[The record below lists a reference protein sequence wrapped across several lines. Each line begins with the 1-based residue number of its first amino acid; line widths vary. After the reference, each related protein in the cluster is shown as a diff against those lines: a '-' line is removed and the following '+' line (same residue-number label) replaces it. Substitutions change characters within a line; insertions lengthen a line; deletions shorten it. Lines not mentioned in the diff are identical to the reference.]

1 MNRNMSRN
9 RDRERRTRREKN
21 DPLTVTLSLTR
32 EDRARLDELLRSRK
46 YRCEDVFRVGLD
58 DLTSE

>member
-1 MNRNMSRN
+1 MSRN

-46 YRCEDVFRVGLD
+46 YRCEDIFRVGLD
-58 DLTSE
+58 DLASV

>member
-32 EDRARLDELLRSRK
+32 EDRERLDELLRSRK

-58 DLTSE
+58 DLTAE

>member
-21 DPLTVTLSLTR
+21 DPLTETLSLTR
-32 EDRARLDELLRSRK
+32 EDRDRLDELLRSRK
-46 YRCEDVFRVGLD
+46 ARCEDVFRVGLD
-58 DLTSE
+58 DLTAE

>member
-1 MNRNMSRN
+1 VNRNMSRN

-32 EDRARLDELLRSRK
+32 EDRDRLDELLRSRK

-58 DLTSE
+58 DLTAE

>member
-1 MNRNMSRN
+1 MNRNMSRH
-9 RDRERRTRREKN
+9 RDRERRTRQEKN

-32 EDRARLDELLRSRK
+32 EDRDRLDELLRSRK

-58 DLTSE
+58 DLTAE